1 MKRIQDDFAKATPY
15 KAKDKKEKQLV
26 CVIASLKSEQDV
38 ANLLRDLLTVSEI
51 HEFANRIEMVRL
63 LKQGISYQKIAEKT
77 GSSTTT
83 VTRVAHWLFHGCGGY
98 QKIVDILN

>member
-1 MKRIQDDFAKATPY
+1 MSQASFSKPVPY
-15 KAKDKKEKQLV
+15 KPKSQIEKNLIK
-26 CVIASLKSEQDV
+26 VIASLQNEQEV

-63 LKQGISYQKIAEKT
+63 LKQGISYQKIAKKT
-77 GSSTTT
+77 RSSTTT

-98 QKIVDILN
+98 QKIVDILV